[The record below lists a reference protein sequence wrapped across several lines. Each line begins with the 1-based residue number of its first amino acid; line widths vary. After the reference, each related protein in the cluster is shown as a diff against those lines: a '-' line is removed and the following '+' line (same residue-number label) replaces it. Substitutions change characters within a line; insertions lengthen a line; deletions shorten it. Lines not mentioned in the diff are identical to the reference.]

1 MRLSDAEP
9 PLYVIVEV
17 VGSEVVQVM
26 VLVWEEGA
34 EETEEMVGGVES
46 RMKEYTAPWR
56 VLEPTVAP
64 TAVASK

>member
-1 MRLSDAEP
+1 VRLSDAEP

-46 RMKEYTAPWR
+46 RMKEYTAPWY
-56 VLEPTVAP
+56 
-64 TAVASK
+64 